1 MTNRKSYTQILK
13 STGIFGGSQIFTIL
27 IGVIRNK
34 ILAVLLGPAG
44 VGLISVYQSTLDLVK
59 SISSL
64 GIETTGVR
72 EIAAVCDDSGERDE
86 LRYIISIIDRWAL
99 IFALLGAS
107 ICLLFCYPISM
118 WVFGNS
124 SHSFQ
129 FALLSVCMFFT
140 ILAAGQAV
148 VLQGLRKISY
158 MVKSS
163 IVWNVCGLVLS
174 LPLYYFYRLDGI
186 VPVFIVVSIAMYL
199 SAYFYR
205 RKIEIQP
212 VIISFDQFKRKGI
225 SVLRIGLFI
234 VLASI
239 LTTLSFFLVRTFLT
253 KNTGLEAVGL
263 FQAAWTITN
272 VYLMLILKSM
282 GSDFYP
288 RLCTIINDNTKT
300 RLLINEQTYI
310 VLVIA
315 VPMIVLLLLC
325 SKIVLSLLYS
335 PEFEGASTILDWQIL
350 GTFFKVL
357 SWPLGFILL
366 AKGKGLIYFLSEALF
381 LMVYLGAIHCLYPV
395 CGFESVGI
403 SYLIAYFLYLP
414 VVFLLGCKLSKF
426 QWTID
431 NIKIG
436 FVSLILVLLAFS
448 IIKYIPNYSI
458 IVGVLLFVVSVSYS
472 LYNLNKVFP
481 LKSLLNFFKN

>member
-34 ILAVLLGPAG
+34 ILAVLLGTAG

-381 LMVYLGAIHCLYPV
+381 LMVYLGAIYCLYPV

-458 IVGVLLFVVSVSYS
+458 IVGGLLFVVSVSYS

>member
-34 ILAVLLGPAG
+34 ILAVLLGTAG

-124 SHSFQ
+124 SHSLQ

-212 VIISFDQFKRKGI
+212 VVISFDQFKRKGI

-381 LMVYLGAIHCLYPV
+381 LMVYLGAIYCLYPV

>member
-34 ILAVLLGPAG
+34 ILAVLLGTAG

-212 VIISFDQFKRKGI
+212 VVISFDQFKRKGI

-381 LMVYLGAIHCLYPV
+381 LMVYLGAIYCLYPV

-458 IVGVLLFVVSVSYS
+458 IVGGLLFVVSVSYS

>member
-34 ILAVLLGPAG
+34 ILAVLLGTAG

-124 SHSFQ
+124 SHSLQ

-212 VIISFDQFKRKGI
+212 VVISFDQFKRKGI

-381 LMVYLGAIHCLYPV
+381 LMVYLGAIYCLYPV

-436 FVSLILVLLAFS
+436 FVSLSLVLLAFS

>member
-1 MTNRKSYTQILK
+1 MTNHKSYTQILK

-34 ILAVLLGPAG
+34 ILAVLLGTAG

-86 LRYIISIIDRWAL
+86 LHYIISIIDRWAL

-107 ICLLFCYPISM
+107 ICLLLCYPISM

-205 RKIEIQP
+205 RKTEIQP
-212 VIISFDQFKRKGI
+212 MVISFNLFKRKGI
-225 SVLRIGLFI
+225 SV
-234 VLASI
+234 
-239 LTTLSFFLVRTFLT
+239 
-253 KNTGLEAVGL
+253 
-263 FQAAWTITN
+263 
-272 VYLMLILKSM
+272 
-282 GSDFYP
+282 
-288 RLCTIINDNTKT
+288 
-300 RLLINEQTYI
+300 
-310 VLVIA
+310 
-315 VPMIVLLLLC
+315 
-325 SKIVLSLLYS
+325 
-335 PEFEGASTILDWQIL
+335 
-350 GTFFKVL
+350 
-357 SWPLGFILL
+357 
-366 AKGKGLIYFLSEALF
+366 
-381 LMVYLGAIHCLYPV
+381 
-395 CGFESVGI
+395 
-403 SYLIAYFLYLP
+403 
-414 VVFLLGCKLSKF
+414 
-426 QWTID
+426 
-431 NIKIG
+431 
-436 FVSLILVLLAFS
+436 
-448 IIKYIPNYSI
+448 
-458 IVGVLLFVVSVSYS
+458 
-472 LYNLNKVFP
+472 
-481 LKSLLNFFKN
+481 

>member
-34 ILAVLLGPAG
+34 ILAVLLGTAG

-72 EIAAVCDDSGERDE
+72 EIAAVSDDSGERDE

-212 VIISFDQFKRKGI
+212 VVISFDQFKRKGI

-381 LMVYLGAIHCLYPV
+381 LMVYLGAIYCLYPV